1 MGIFSRKPRKTTQP
15 DASGALEE
23 VAPFSKLVAADNGG
37 VLSFMLLSP
46 ETGEAIPFPAI
57 EIVMRRSEELQSVV
71 DTLRSVGAEEADIPL
86 AEPVISGVVTLLGL
100 DEGGHFSDLSANSLS
115 RMRLTPELART
126 GALARLRQSVTHL
139 QIDGG
144 GGRFRVSYPDN
155 PDLTASFMLIADGW
169 LSGDSVA
176 GDPVFAAGNRVSL
189 HVCGSEDTEALAGL
203 REIAATFYRD
213 SVADPGAHG
222 RPLTPSLLTVR
233 DGVVVEFDGP
243 NQG

>member
-1 MGIFSRKPRKTTQP
+1 
-15 DASGALEE
+15 
-23 VAPFSKLVAADNGG
+23 
-37 VLSFMLLSP
+37 MLLSP

-213 SVADPGAHG
+213 SVADPGARASPDSEPSHG
-222 RPLTPSLLTVR
+222 ARWCRGRVRRPESGLGEGSLRSSAPSESLTWQDRRCDDEPCPPLFL
-233 DGVVVEFDGP
+233 
-243 NQG
+243 